1 MKPWS
6 ERKAMLAAVIA
17 STTALLMTYGIALF
31 MRNASFSMRMP
42 DFLTSAQAAKVSPA
56 VNADS
61 EKGRHL
67 FLMNCAH
74 CHGDDAHGGE
84 GPDLYQVHKSDARI
98 HQVITTGIK
107 GEMPSFGKK
116 FNEADIQALIVY
128 LRTLRRAGGD
138 GAPPQ
143 GY

>member
-1 MKPWS
+1 MKRWS
-6 ERKAMLAAVIA
+6 EGRAAFAAVLVSA
-17 STTALLMTYGIALF
+17 TALLGTYGVALI

-42 DFLTSAQAAKVSPA
+42 DFLTNAQATMVPPA
-56 VNADS
+56 ANADS

-67 FLMNCAH
+67 FLLNCAH

-84 GPDLYQVHKSDARI
+84 GPDLYGLHKSDARI

-116 FNEADIQALIVY
+116 FNESDLQALTAY
-128 LRTLRRAGGD
+128 LRTLRS
-138 GAPPQ
+138 
-143 GY
+143 